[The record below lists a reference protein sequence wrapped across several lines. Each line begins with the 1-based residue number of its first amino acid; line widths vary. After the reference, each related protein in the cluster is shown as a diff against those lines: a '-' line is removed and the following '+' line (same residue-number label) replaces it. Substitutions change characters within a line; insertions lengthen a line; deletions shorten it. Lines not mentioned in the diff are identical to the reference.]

1 MMLGFLNMS
10 FGVGPLLLGHGD
22 KLGTGS
28 GHKPG
33 MAFLQA
39 TKLAWV
45 SCMEYK
51 KSPRGFDSRTGPNWS
66 VLSQDA
72 KKIF

>member
-1 MMLGFLNMS
+1 M
-10 FGVGPLLLGHGD
+10 LLGHGD
-22 KLGTGS
+22 TLGTGS

-39 TKLAWV
+39 TKLARV

-51 KSPRGFDSRTGPNWS
+51 KSHTGFDSRTVPNWS

>member
-1 MMLGFLNMS
+1 MR
-10 FGVGPLLLGHGD
+10 FGVGPMLLGHGNT
-22 KLGTGS
+22 LGTGS

-51 KSPRGFDSRTGPNWS
+51 KNHTRFDSRTRPNWS
-66 VLSQDA
+66 VLSPDV
-72 KKIF
+72 KKII